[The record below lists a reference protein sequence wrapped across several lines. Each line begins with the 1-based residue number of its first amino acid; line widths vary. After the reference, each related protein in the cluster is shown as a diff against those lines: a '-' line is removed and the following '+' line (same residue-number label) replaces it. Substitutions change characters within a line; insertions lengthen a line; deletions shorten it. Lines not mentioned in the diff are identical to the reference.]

1 MMESLLLVT
10 RQIHRWVLLLNNFE
24 ILSMNMLQDVESLT
38 AQELIDVPTNQN
50 AFNELLLV
58 LG

>member
-1 MMESLLLVT
+1 MMERLLLVT

-50 AFNELLLV
+50 TLNKLLLV

>member
-1 MMESLLLVT
+1 MESLLLVT

>member
-10 RQIHRWVLLLNNFE
+10 RQIHRWILLLNNFE

-50 AFNELLLV
+50 TLNKLLLV

>member
-10 RQIHRWVLLLNNFE
+10 RQIHRWILLLNNFE

>member
-10 RQIHRWVLLLNNFE
+10 RQIQRWILLLNDFE
-24 ILSMNMLQDVESLT
+24 ILLMNMLQDVERLT
-38 AQELIDVPTNQN
+38 AQELIDVPSNQN

>member
-1 MMESLLLVT
+1 
-10 RQIHRWVLLLNNFE
+10 
-24 ILSMNMLQDVESLT
+24 MNMLQDVESLT

-50 AFNELLLV
+50 TLNKLLLV

>member
-10 RQIHRWVLLLNNFE
+10 RQIHRWVLLLYNFE